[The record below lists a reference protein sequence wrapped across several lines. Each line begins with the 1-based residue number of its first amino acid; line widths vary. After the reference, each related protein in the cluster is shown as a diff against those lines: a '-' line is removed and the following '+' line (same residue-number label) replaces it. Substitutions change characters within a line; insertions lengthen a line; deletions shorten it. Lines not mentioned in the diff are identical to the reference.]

1 MTQRWRCRMDYSPL
15 NELAEQAT
23 QKMMR
28 DGFENM
34 DDKEFQLVMAHWMNS
49 EADKGRR
56 EVIDA
61 LEKHTTSAGNGSKM
75 DVVKRHGPGAGG
87 GFGVGVLV
95 SFLRELI
102 GG

>member
-1 MTQRWRCRMDYSPL
+1 MDYSPL

-23 QKMMR
+23 QKMIR

-34 DDKEFQLVMAHWMNS
+34 SDKEFQLVMAHWMNS
-49 EADKGRR
+49 HADQGRR

-61 LEKHTTSAGNGSKM
+61 LESHTTGAGNGSKM
-75 DVVKRHGPGAGG
+75 EAVKRNAPVAGG

-95 SFLRELI
+95 SFVRELF